1 MDFFSVACSLVSFI
15 NLDKLELG
23 NTPTATIEDN
33 KISFVLPSKFPFS
46 YSNHPQGLKT
56 SNSEKKLGFL
66 NSLFSAVDCICEAL
80 LWELLKFLVGIVLTT
95 WCVCGLPEGERVCT
109 ERKKKGFLRV
119 LAFWILL
126 NVSRVDGDTNT
137 SKREWEAPA
146 LLSMSCRC

>member
-1 MDFFSVACSLVSFI
+1 MASTIKVRRGYLFLLEFFSVARSLVSFI

-80 LWELLKFLVGIVLTT
+80 L
-95 WCVCGLPEGERVCT
+95 
-109 ERKKKGFLRV
+109 
-119 LAFWILL
+119 
-126 NVSRVDGDTNT
+126 
-137 SKREWEAPA
+137 
-146 LLSMSCRC
+146 

>member
-1 MDFFSVACSLVSFI
+1 MASTIKVSRGYLFLVGIFFAPPCSLVSFI

-66 NSLFSAVDCICEAL
+66 NSTVQWCGLHRRSPFVRASEISCRYPSDNLDVFVDCHEGRGCAL
-80 LWELLKFLVGIVLTT
+80 
-95 WCVCGLPEGERVCT
+95 
-109 ERKKKGFLRV
+109 ERKNGFLRA
-119 LAFWILL
+119 LNFWIL
-126 NVSRVDGDTNT
+126 
-137 SKREWEAPA
+137 
-146 LLSMSCRC
+146 

>member
-1 MDFFSVACSLVSFI
+1 MACSLVSFI

-66 NSLFSAVDCICEAL
+66 NSLFTALDCICEAL
-80 LWELLKFLVGIVLTT
+80 LWELLKFLVGIILTT
-95 WCVCGLPEGERVCT
+95 WMCLRTAIRGEGVHWKE
-109 ERKKKGFLRV
+109 KKGFLRA
-119 LAFWILL
+119 LTFWILL
-126 NVSRVDGDTNT
+126 NVSVVDGDTNI

-146 LLSMSCRC
+146 LVSLSCRC